1 MVHWRP
7 SLTIVSHA
15 LYRASMRSPHAT
27 AETDSAGGVRE
38 ARRLETR
45 ARLFDAAVA
54 EISRSGLAGADVTAI
69 ANSAGVVRGTFYFHF
84 PTKEHVLVEL
94 ERNEEVTIVAELS
107 GARTG
112 DGDLESVLRAL
123 VQHVLEA
130 EQRWGAVVF
139 RDMLGLH
146 FSSTRPNEDELSQH
160 PLLDFIVG
168 VIAQAQQDGRVA
180 PHADAGELGVF
191 FLTGLFALLATGHHD
206 TSNTDEPLSRYV
218 TTIVKGMETR

>member
-1 MVHWRP
+1 
-7 SLTIVSHA
+7 
-15 LYRASMRSPHAT
+15 MRSPHAT
-27 AETDSAGGVRE
+27 AETDSTGGVRQ

-45 ARLFDAAVA
+45 ARLFDAALT
-54 EISRSGLAGADVTAI
+54 EIGRSGLAGADVTAI
-69 ANSAGVVRGTFYFHF
+69 ATAAGVVRGTFYFHF

-94 ERNEEVTIVAELS
+94 ERNEEVKIVAELG
-107 GARTG
+107 GAGLG
-112 DGDLESVLRAL
+112 DGDLEGVLLSL
-123 VQHVLEA
+123 VRRVLQA
-130 EQRWGAVVF
+130 ERRWGPVVF

-146 FSSTRPNEDELSQH
+146 FSSTRPVEDELSQH

-180 PHADAGELGVF
+180 SHADAGELGVF